1 MSKVWK
7 ENIKSESFWLRSLFM
22 VLFLLVYRIVDLIVL
37 LVAVCQW
44 FYVLITGDANQSLV
58 QFAAS
63 LARYAAQIVDYLGHN
78 SDEKPFPFS
87 DWPEAGSTAAQTETI
102 QADPTLSAPD
112 AKDSTAASDPDDKSK
127 S

>member
-37 LVAVCQW
+37 LVAICQW

-87 DWPEAGSTAAQTETI
+87 DWPEAEA
-102 QADPTLSAPD
+102 SAPAPSPSASTSSEAPAALAD
-112 AKDSTAASDPDDKSK
+112 DSAKKPD
-127 S
+127 